1 MKRLLA
7 YCVLLLAAASDA
19 AFAVTPQSA
28 AFTYQGSLSAN
39 GQPANGNFDL
49 TFALFDDPAGVNQVG
64 ATLSQPQYPVAQGV
78 FTIDLNF
85 PGAFTGNQLWLQV
98 SVNGMPVLP
107 RQAVNAAPVAQ
118 YSLNGSTRGQGIYE
132 VYGTGQLV
140 VNTGVV
146 AYTVIPGLTQTIYV
160 PENSV
165 VHVHSDG
172 GVQSTGATS
181 ATYSVVDIGLFVDGA
196 ATTTGGQRRLSIAN
210 TTALAQLIA
219 NWSIDHTYSLP
230 AGNHTFD
237 VRAISGASGSS
248 PANVSS
254 GSAPQLRG
262 VLTVTVINR

>member
-1 MKRLLA
+1 MKSLLA
-7 YCVLLLAAASDA
+7 CCVLLLAVASEAVFAAS
-19 AFAVTPQSA
+19 PQST

-49 TFALFDDPAGVNQVG
+49 TFSLFDDAVAGNQVG
-64 ATLSQPQYPVAQGV
+64 ATLTQPQYPVAQGA

-98 SVNGMPVLP
+98 TVGGMPVLP
-107 RQAVNAAPVAQ
+107 RQAVNTTPVAQ
-118 YSLNGSTRGQGIYE
+118 YSLNGSTRGQGVYE

-140 VNTGVV
+140 VSTGVTT
-146 AYTVIPGLTQTIYV
+146 YTLIPGLVQTIYV
-160 PENSV
+160 PDNSV
-165 VHVHSDG
+165 VHVHTDG

-181 ATYSVVDIGLFVDGA
+181 STFSVVDIGLFVDGA

-210 TTALAQLIA
+210 TSSLAQLIA

-237 VRAISGASGSS
+237 VRAVNGAAGSS
-248 PANVSS
+248 AANVSS